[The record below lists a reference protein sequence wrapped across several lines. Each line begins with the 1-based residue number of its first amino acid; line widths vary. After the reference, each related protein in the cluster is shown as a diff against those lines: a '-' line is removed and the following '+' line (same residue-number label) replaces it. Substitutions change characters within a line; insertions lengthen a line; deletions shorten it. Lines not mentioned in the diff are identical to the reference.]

1 MKQLIVT
8 GDDFGLSLP
17 VNEAI
22 EQAHREGILTTTS
35 LMVGEVAAADAV
47 ARAHR
52 LPTLKVGLHVV
63 VVQGQPVLPPDAI
76 PDLVGSEGRLPA
88 KLVQAGL
95 RFYCLPRVRQ
105 QLEAEIRA
113 QFEAFMATG
122 LSLDH
127 VNAHHHMHLHPTV
140 LRIILKIGRE
150 FGLRAVRIPYEPAL
164 MVWGS
169 SGDKFLSRAALNL
182 FLRPWIWIMAG
193 RLRRANIL
201 SNDFIFGLHDTGR
214 MTAAR
219 VLSLMARLPEGVSE
233 IYFHPAT
240 GKSPGFHPLPDPIAC
255 AAELD
260 ALVNVD
266 VRNTLQA
273 SGIQMISFSDIVAPS
288 P

>member
-1 MKQLIVT
+1 MI
-8 GDDFGLSLP
+8 G
-17 VNEAI
+17 EA
-22 EQAHREGILTTTS
+22 
-35 LMVGEVAAADAV
+35 AAADAI
-47 ARAHR
+47 ARARR

-63 VVQGQPVLPPDAI
+63 VVRGQPVLPPDAI
-76 PDLVGSEGRLPA
+76 PDLIGREGRLPD
-88 KLVQAGL
+88 KLAQAGL

-127 VNAHHHMHLHPTV
+127 VNTHHHMHLHPTV

-164 MVWGS
+164 RAWRG
-169 SGDKFLSRAALNL
+169 SGDRFLSRAALNL
-182 FLRPWIWIMAG
+182 FLKPWIWIMVG

-201 SNDFIFGLHDTGR
+201 SNDFIFGLYDTGR
-214 MTAAR
+214 MTADR

-240 GKSPGFHPLPDPIAC
+240 GEFPGLHPLPDPAAC
-255 AAELD
+255 VAELG

-266 VRNTLQA
+266 VRNALQA
-273 SGIQMISFSDIVAPS
+273 SGVQMISFSDIVAPRS
-288 P
+288 